1 MGTAER
7 KAVFLF
13 PRCVER
19 NKRTGKDTEMPEEEK
34 AENVDNQDEAKQDHV
49 DASAET
55 KKTETEHMIPKARL
69 DDEIQKR
76 KDLEKRL
83 AAMEKTHNEAET
95 KRLKESEDYK
105 ALYERTAAELADAK
119 PKAEK
124 LEVFETTLRETL
136 TAAIEEI
143 PAERRGLIPEE
154 LSVEAQL
161 RWISRNRALLAK
173 STPFDIGAGKKGGD
187 GKSAVQLTPEQLEA
201 ARKTGATPEE
211 YAKYLKH

>member
-1 MGTAER
+1 
-7 KAVFLF
+7 
-13 PRCVER
+13 
-19 NKRTGKDTEMPEEEK
+19 MPDEEK
-34 AENVDNQDEAKQDHV
+34 AENVDNQDEAKQEHV
-49 DASAET
+49 DPSAET
-55 KKTETEHMIPKARL
+55 KKTETEHMIPKQRL

-143 PAERRGLIPEE
+143 PADRRGLIPEE

-161 RWISRNRALLAK
+161 RWISRNRALLSKA
-173 STPFDIGAGKKGGD
+173 TPFDIGAGKKGGS
-187 GKSAVQLTPEQLEA
+187 GQKSVDLTPEELEV
-201 ARKTGATPEE
+201 ARNFGMSPED
-211 YAKYLKH
+211 YARYKDKDKSE